1 MESTVSTSVVTV
13 SRILQYVRA
22 MENSTGGGVIALH
35 RMVENQVEALEFHI
49 TAGSPL
55 IGVPFKDMATRPNVL
70 VGCITRPN
78 GEVIIPSG
86 GDSLQPGDSAIVITT
101 LTGLRDIQD
110 ILA

>member
-1 MESTVSTSVVTV
+1 
-13 SRILQYVRA
+13 
-22 MENSTGGGVIALH
+22 
-35 RMVENQVEALEFHI
+35 
-49 TAGSPL
+49 
-55 IGVPFKDMATRPNVL
+55 MAPRPNVL

>member
-1 MESTVSTSVVTV
+1 MLFRSNGVCF
-13 SRILQYVRA
+13 SRCDA
-22 MENSTGGGVIALH
+22 CT
-35 RMVENQVEALEFHI
+35 
-49 TAGSPL
+49 
-55 IGVPFKDMATRPNVL
+55 
-70 VGCITRPN
+70 N